1 MIKPGGIF
9 LKTVYSIYI
18 RDECVYANLP
28 EEMFQVTWAQLTGM
42 VGLMKTEYTESDL
55 TYKCKVIG

>member
-1 MIKPGGIF
+1 

>member
-1 MIKPGGIF
+1 M
-9 LKTVYSIYI
+9 KTVYSIYI
-18 RDECVYANLP
+18 KDECVYDNLP
-28 EEMFQVTWAQLTGM
+28 EETFQTTWSQLNGM

>member
-18 RDECVYANLP
+18 KDERVYANLP
-28 EEMFQVTWAQLTGM
+28 EEMFQKIWGQLNGM
-42 VGLMKTEYTESDL
+42 VGLMKTEYTENDL
-55 TYKCKVIG
+55 TYKSKVID